1 MIAEQL
7 DLFKK
12 NFFKN
17 SVPQIDTCGKIF
29 VNGYRRRNGTY
40 VQPYWRKSPR
50 RQIGSRRNFAV
61 SNALMSLF

>member
-7 DLFKK
+7 DLFK
-12 NFFKN
+12 NDLFKN
-17 SVPQIDTCGKIF
+17 RVPQIDTCGKIF

-50 RQIGSRRNFAV
+50 RQIGTRRNFVVCQAH
-61 SNALMSLF
+61 LSLF